1 MYRERVKKEKI
12 KMKKRK
18 LEDQAEKHPDG
29 VDKPKKKKFKVK
41 FGKDGKIRGKSRIQ
55 RIKQF
60 FGYILCDFLFY
71 GPLCLKLN
79 YLILSYNVKFESF
92 YKQHI

>member
-18 LEDQAEKHPDG
+18 LEDQQEKHLDG

-41 FGKDGKIRGKSRIQ
+41 FGKDGKIRGKSR
-55 RIKQF
+55 
-60 FGYILCDFLFY
+60 YNVSSN
-71 GPLCLKLN
+71 CLVV
-79 YLILSYNVKFESF
+79 IFDNVKFESF
-92 YKQHI
+92 YK

>member
-18 LEDQAEKHPDG
+18 LEDQQEKHLDG

-41 FGKDGKIRGKSRIQ
+41 FGKDGKIRGKSR
-55 RIKQF
+55 
-60 FGYILCDFLFY
+60 YNVSSS
-71 GPLCLKLN
+71 CLVV
-79 YLILSYNVKFESF
+79 IFYNVKFESF
-92 YKQHI
+92 YK